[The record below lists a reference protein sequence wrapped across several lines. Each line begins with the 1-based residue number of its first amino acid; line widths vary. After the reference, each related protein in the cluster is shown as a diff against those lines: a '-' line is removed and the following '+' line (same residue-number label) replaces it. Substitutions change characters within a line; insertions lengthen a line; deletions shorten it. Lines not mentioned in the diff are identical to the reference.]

1 MHAPASDRAIVDR
14 LAQLRYAGGANRSH
28 CLMEGKATRIPV
40 EPAMGDEPR
49 PPRQA
54 NWIGSGT
61 AVAMALQRSGRSN
74 ALTDD
79 AFLKLRKAS
88 ALPIAYAQMLSAGQ
102 LGMLEHLARMQA
114 ELRPPP
120 AVALPESIDSLF
132 DMWATI

>member
-1 MHAPASDRAIVDR
+1 
-14 LAQLRYAGGANRSH
+14 
-28 CLMEGKATRIPV
+28 
-40 EPAMGDEPR
+40 
-49 PPRQA
+49 
-54 NWIGSGT
+54 
-61 AVAMALQRSGRSN
+61 MALQRSGRSN

-102 LGMLEHLARMQA
+102 LGMLEQLARMQA